1 MRLEA
6 CATTLSTT
14 SVGHLNRGQSHHGP
28 FSICGIAG
36 DAYFGGASKTRLSR
50 RYLLRQTNALHD
62 VNQIQEA
69 TNSNAVAKF
78 QNFVQQSPES
88 QRIQALQQEVN
99 TLRSA
104 ASITTAVLDERDKHR
119 LNSPQAFDGTGH
131 L

>member
-14 SVGHLNRGQSHHGP
+14 RVGHLNRGQSHHGP
-28 FSICGIAG
+28 FS
-36 DAYFGGASKTRLSR
+36 
-50 RYLLRQTNALHD
+50 ALHD

-69 TNSNAVAKF
+69 MNSNAVAKF